1 MYDIVREG
9 KLKKNIFDNNDIS
22 LGREMNETK
31 IFLELLKILNKE
43 EDERFFSLVR
53 ENQITELQKLIV
65 HFIKKYK
72 KHLLYRF

>member
-1 MYDIVREG
+1 MYDIVWKG
-9 KLKKNIFDNNDIS
+9 KLKKIIYDNNDSS

-72 KHLLYRF
+72 TQLLYRF